1 VQESA
6 TIVSERTEEFMT
18 RPLANGMT
26 LLGQK
31 MPQVSS
37 AAMTLVVPAGASH
50 DPAGLAGSAA
60 VLSEWC
66 LRGAG
71 DRDTRQLNDALDA
84 LGCQHHESVRSD
96 HMIFSAGLLGRN
108 LQAVLA
114 LYADIL
120 LRPRLT
126 DEAFEPCRALVQQD
140 LESLED
146 EPAHK
151 CTLMLR
157 ERFYPRPLG
166 SNTYG
171 TPESLAAV
179 TPEALRRHAAERLSP
194 AGTILAVAG
203 DLEWEALCDDVERLF
218 GAWNVPEPPRPT
230 IQPPLNGIEHV
241 AKDSA
246 QAHIGLAWPT
256 VTLDSDAYYAA
267 RLAGMVLSG
276 GPSARLHTEVREKRG
291 LVYHVSATYHSLKT
305 HAGMFA
311 YAGTR
316 PELAQQTFETT
327 VGEIRRLGDGIEP
340 DEIARAKVQ
349 LKSALVMQG
358 ESTGARANALAS
370 DHYHLGRLRSLAELS
385 AAIDTTTPDEVIEHV
400 RAHPAGGFTVL
411 VVGPETVDTSILE
424 AAS

>member
-1 VQESA
+1 M
-6 TIVSERTEEFMT
+6 TER
-18 RPLANGMT
+18 LGNGMT
-26 LLGQK
+26 LLAQK

-37 AAMTLVVPAGASH
+37 AAMTLVVPAGAAH
-50 DPAGLAGSAA
+50 DPDGLEGSAA
-60 VLSEWC
+60 ILCEWL
-66 LRGAG
+66 LRGTG

-84 LGCQHHESVRSD
+84 LGCQHNENVRSD
-96 HMIFSAGLLGRN
+96 HMIFSAGQLGRN
-108 LQAVLA
+108 LPAVLDI
-114 LYADIL
+114 YADIL

-126 DEAFEPCRALVQQD
+126 DSAFEPCRALIQQD
-140 LESLED
+140 LAGLED

-171 TPESLAAV
+171 RPESLAAV
-179 TPEALRRHAAERLSP
+179 TPEALRRHAAARLSP

-203 DLEWEALCDDVERLF
+203 NVNWPALCDQVARLF
-218 GAWNVPEPPRPT
+218 GGWDAP
-230 IQPPLNGIEHV
+230 QPPAPEIRPATGGIEHV

-256 VTLDSDAYYAA
+256 VTIDSEAYYAA
-267 RLAGMVLSG
+267 RLAGMVLAG
-276 GPSARLHTEVREKRG
+276 GPAARLHTEIREKRG
-291 LVYHVSATYHSLKT
+291 LVYHVAASYHSLKT
-305 HAGMFA
+305 CAGMFA

-316 PELAQQTFETT
+316 PELAQQTFDRT

-340 DEIARAKVQ
+340 EEVGRAKTQ

-385 AAIDTTTPDEVIEHV
+385 AAIDATTTGEVVEHV
-400 RAHPAGGFTVL
+400 RSNPPSGFTVL
-411 VVGPETVDTSILE
+411 TVGPEAVDTSILE